1 MNDEEEQRYFR
12 LTALVSSVL
21 KGNSNAGL
29 IFKGAYFKSLRFFEI
44 HRGVIRSFMWYEA
57 FATSTSTETSSDR
70 VVNGVK
76 LRVSE
81 TFWDWVM

>member
-1 MNDEEEQRYFR
+1 M
-12 LTALVSSVL
+12 
-21 KGNSNAGL
+21 
-29 IFKGAYFKSLRFFEI
+29 FKGAYFKSLRFFEI
-44 HRGVIRSFMWYEA
+44 HRGVISSFMWYEA
-57 FATSTSTETSSDR
+57 FAISTSTETSSDK